1 VSGIIFRDEDM
12 IAELVTVAD
21 RLWAFVNGGV

>member
-1 VSGIIFRDEDM
+1 MFRDEDM

-21 RLWAFVNGGV
+21 RLWAFVNGENSGT